1 MVNIALLFS
10 IGCFS
15 QIQVTSGDLESI
27 VGTWEGRI
35 TYLDYQTN
43 EPFSMAANLVVK
55 KGRNENILILNNRY
69 PTEPKANNS
78 EKIKLSKNGTI
89 LNGHIVT
96 QREELENGSIQI
108 QTEHKGKDGNK
119 KALIRYTYEIDE
131 SIFLIIKEVQF
142 GQGNEWIKRSEL
154 SYTRK

>member
-78 EKIKLSKNGTI
+78 EKIKLSIVEESNQI
-89 LNGHIVT
+89 LFY
-96 QREELENGSIQI
+96 L
-108 QTEHKGKDGNK
+108 
-119 KALIRYTYEIDE
+119 
-131 SIFLIIKEVQF
+131 
-142 GQGNEWIKRSEL
+142 
-154 SYTRK
+154 